1 MKEINNEA
9 RDRYYAEAALR
20 LREAGFE
27 PQPQDDG
34 LLPVDWQG
42 SRLCRLTAGGGAQFH
57 AEDLERDGGRAAF
70 DRVTELAAA
79 TAEYMRL
86 METAPPLKATGLS
99 GDYRLLADFNG
110 SVLAGHPTSHGTE
123 FVTWEWDYQHTGMWQ
138 GHYYGGNYAG
148 AKQDFCIR
156 AGLLKQNQLF
166 SPEQLTEVYRAIH
179 ETLDGAYPITAE
191 RIKLL
196 ESAAEQIEHTVS
208 DLEQRVDQSNRRELE
223 LGLEQNEIG
232 QVMY

>member
-1 MKEINNEA
+1 MKEIDNET
-9 RDRYYAEAALR
+9 RDMHFAEAAIR
-20 LREAGFE
+20 LWEAGFE

-42 SRLCRLTAGGGAQFH
+42 SRLCRLTAGGGAQFR
-57 AEDLERDGGRAAF
+57 EEYLDREGGRAAF

-86 METAPPLKATGLS
+86 METAPPLKAIS

-148 AKQDFCIR
+148 AKQDFAVR
-156 AGLLKQNQLF
+156 AGLIPREMMF
-166 SPEQLTEVYRAIH
+166 SEEQLVDLCRCCAQALASPDSTFTYDDEQ
-179 ETLDGAYPITAE
+179 
-191 RIKLL
+191 RIGGIQ
-196 ESAAEQIEHTVS
+196 EQIEWLCPGVM
-208 DLEQRVDQSNRRELE
+208 ERVAAQELSQQNQTQS
-223 LGLEQNEIG
+223 
-232 QVMY
+232 MY

>member
-1 MKEINNEA
+1 MKIINNEA

-27 PQPQDDG
+27 PQPQEGG

-70 DRVTELAAA
+70 DRAAEIA
-79 TAEYMRL
+79 ATTAEYMRL

-148 AKQDFCIR
+148 AKQDFAVR
-156 AGLLKQNQLF
+156 AGLIPREMMF
-166 SPEQLTEVYRAIH
+166 SEEQLVDLCRCCAQALASPDSTFTYDDEQ
-179 ETLDGAYPITAE
+179 
-191 RIKLL
+191 RIGGIQ
-196 ESAAEQIEHTVS
+196 EQIERLCPGVM
-208 DLEQRVDQSNRRELE
+208 ERVAAQELSQ
-223 LGLEQNEIG
+223 QNQTQI
-232 QVMY
+232 MC

>member
-1 MKEINNEA
+1 MKEISAEE
-9 RDRYYAEAALR
+9 RSRYYKEVSIR

-27 PQPQDDG
+27 PRSQEDG

-42 SRLCRLTAGGGAQFH
+42 ARLCCLTAGGGAQFR
-57 AEDLERDGGRAAF
+57 EEYLDRERGRAAF
-70 DRVTELAAA
+70 DRITEIATT

-148 AKQDFCIR
+148 AKRDFAVR
-156 AGLLKQNQLF
+156 AGLIPREMMF
-166 SPEQLTEVYRAIH
+166 SEEQLVDLCRCCRQALVSPDSTFSYDDEQRI
-179 ETLDGAYPITAE
+179 DGIQ
-191 RIKLL
+191 
-196 ESAAEQIEHTVS
+196 EQIER
-208 DLEQRVDQSNRRELE
+208 LCPGAMERVAAQELSQ
-223 LGLEQNEIG
+223 QN
-232 QVMY
+232 QTQTMY

>member
-1 MKEINNEA
+1 MKEIDNEA
-9 RDRYYAEAALR
+9 RDRYLAEAAIR

-27 PQPQDDG
+27 PRSQEDG

-42 SRLCRLTAGGGAQFH
+42 TRLCRLTAGGGAQFR
-57 AEDLERDGGRAAF
+57 EEYLDREGGRAAF
-70 DRVTELAAA
+70 DRVTEIAAT

-86 METAPPLKATGLS
+86 METAPPLKAIS

-232 QVMY
+232 QAMY

>member
-1 MKEINNEA
+1 MTEINSET
-9 RDRYYAEAALR
+9 RDRYFAEAALR

-27 PQPQDDG
+27 PRSQEDK

-42 SRLCRLTAGGGAQFH
+42 SRLCRITAGGGAQFR
-57 AEDLERDGGRAAF
+57 AEYLDREGGRAAF
-70 DRVTELAAA
+70 DRVTEIAAT

-86 METAPPLKATGLS
+86 MEAAPHLVATGLE
-99 GDYRLLADFNG
+99 GDYRLLADFG
-110 SVLAGHPTSHGTE
+110 GAVLAGHPTTHGTE
-123 FVTWEWDYQHTGMWQ
+123 FITWEWDYPHTGMWQ

-156 AGLLKQNQLF
+156 AGLIKQNQLF

-179 ETLDGAYPITAE
+179 ETLDSAYPITAE
-191 RIKLL
+191 RLKLL

-232 QVMY
+232 QAMY